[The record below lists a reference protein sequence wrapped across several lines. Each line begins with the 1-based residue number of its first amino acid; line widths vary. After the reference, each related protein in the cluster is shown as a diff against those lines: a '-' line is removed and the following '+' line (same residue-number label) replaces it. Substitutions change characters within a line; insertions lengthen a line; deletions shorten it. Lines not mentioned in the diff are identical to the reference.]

1 MLKAVD
7 MDYFMD
13 EAAERVR
20 EQLGGDY
27 EVTCDVFQKNNGVS
41 LRGLIISDRTG
52 AASPCIYME
61 GYYAAYSEKGDME
74 LIVKDIICTYE
85 KNRSHDFQP
94 DLIRDREQAL
104 DSVLFRL
111 VNTEKNKR
119 LLKGVP
125 HNDLHGMGLTM
136 VFYLLLQ
143 TGENCRSA
151 SVLVTDRLM
160 EMWDSSETELLE
172 HARRNTPLKME
183 YSVCS
188 MQSILGGYPETKAG
202 KENCLQQIYV
212 LTNRNALYGAGC
224 IMYDGL
230 LEKLADDMESGFY
243 ILPSSIHE
251 VILCRASVYNQAEA
265 AVLKE
270 MVTEINRTELL
281 EEEILMD
288 AVYYFDRETKE
299 LLFSF

>member
-27 EVTCDVFQKNNGVS
+27 EVTWDVFHKNNGVS

-61 GYYAAYSEKGDME
+61 DYYAAYSEKGDME
-74 LIVKDIICTYE
+74 FIVKDIICTYE
-85 KNRSHDFQP
+85 KNRSHDFQL
-94 DLIRDREQAL
+94 DLIRDRERAL

-111 VNTEKNKR
+111 VNTEKNEG
-119 LLKGVP
+119 LLEGVP

-151 SVLVTDRLM
+151 SVLVTNGLM
-160 EMWDSSETELLE
+160 ETWDSSETELLE

-183 YSVCS
+183 YSICS
-188 MQSILGGYPETKAG
+188 MQSILGSYPEIKAG

-224 IMYDGL
+224 MMYDGL
-230 LEKLADDMESGFY
+230 LEKLADDMGSGFY
-243 ILPSSIHE
+243 VLPSSVHE
-251 VILCRASVYNQAEA
+251 VILYQACIYNREVA
-265 AVLKE
+265 AGLNEIVK
-270 MVTEINRTELL
+270 EINRTELS
-281 EEEILMD
+281 EEEVLIDM
-288 AVYYFDRETKE
+288 VYYYNRKKRKLSAAE
-299 LLFSF
+299 

>member
-7 MDYFMD
+7 MDCFMD

-27 EVTCDVFQKNNGVS
+27 EVTWDVFHKNNGVS
-41 LRGLIISDRTG
+41 LRGLIISDGTG

-61 GYYAAYSEKGDME
+61 DYYAAYCEKGDME

-85 KNRSHDFQP
+85 RSSSQDFQS
-94 DLIRDREQAL
+94 DLIRNREQAL

-111 VNTEKNKR
+111 VNTKKNEG

-125 HNDLHGMGLTM
+125 HNDLYGMGLTM
-136 VFYLLLQ
+136 VFYLLQ
-143 TGENCRSA
+143 TDANCRGV
-151 SVLVTDRLM
+151 SVLVTNGLM
-160 EMWDSSETELLE
+160 KLWDSSEMELLE

-183 YSVCS
+183 YSIRS
-188 MQSILGGYPETKAG
+188 IQSIVGSYPEIKVEQ
-202 KENCLQQIYV
+202 ENCPKIFV
-212 LTNRNALYGAGC
+212 LTNQNALYGAGC
-224 IMYDGL
+224 MMYDGL

-243 ILPSSIHE
+243 ILPGSIHE
-251 VILCRASVYNQAEA
+251 VILFQASVYNKAEA

-270 MVTEINRTELL
+270 MVMEINRTELL
-281 EEEILMD
+281 EEEILID

-299 LLFSF
+299 LLFLF